1 MRNTFLLIFLFFIIK
16 FYANATCKED
26 TKLGIKFSGFIRYD
40 VMLDTRQTV
49 ASREGY
55 YLLYPAKPV
64 YDINNRDINASPGLN
79 MFTINSWLRLA
90 LTGPKVFR
98 AASSAFFEVDFWGSE
113 VNKLVDL
120 NHIRL
125 RHAWVKFNWNTTEL
139 LVGQYWHPMSI
150 TGFFPRPAS
159 SNSGVPFHPIS
170 RNPQIRIMHSVG
182 MMKFIGS
189 ILSQRDFPGTG
200 PEGPDSKYLRNSA
213 IPNIHFQ
220 MQCGEDSSGIMAGAG
235 IDYKKI
241 VPELSTVN
249 DQNEII
255 KTGNSLSAL
264 SYTGF
269 FKADTKHL
277 SVRAQ
282 GVYARNAHDILLIG
296 GYGVKEITNIN
307 TGVKE
312 FSNLNTLSAWCDIQT
327 TGNKISLGIFSG
339 YTKNMGSGGILSGP
353 IYARGIDIGSVW
365 RISPRLVYR
374 RNPVMIS
381 LEGEYTTANYGTPN
395 GDMKGGVTDTNPVSN
410 LRTVLSFRYFF

>member
-1 MRNTFLLIFLFFIIK
+1 
-16 FYANATCKED
+16 
-26 TKLGIKFSGFIRYD
+26 
-40 VMLDTRQTV
+40 
-49 ASREGY
+49 
-55 YLLYPAKPV
+55 
-64 YDINNRDINASPGLN
+64 
-79 MFTINSWLRLA
+79 
-90 LTGPKVFR
+90 
-98 AASSAFFEVDFWGSE
+98 
-113 VNKLVDL
+113 
-120 NHIRL
+120 
-125 RHAWVKFNWNTTEL
+125 
-139 LVGQYWHPMSI
+139 
-150 TGFFPRPAS
+150 
-159 SNSGVPFHPIS
+159 
-170 RNPQIRIMHSVG
+170 
-182 MMKFIGS
+182 
-189 ILSQRDFPGTG
+189 
-200 PEGPDSKYLRNSA
+200 
-213 IPNIHFQ
+213 

-353 IYARGIDIGSVW
+353 IYTRGIDIGSVW